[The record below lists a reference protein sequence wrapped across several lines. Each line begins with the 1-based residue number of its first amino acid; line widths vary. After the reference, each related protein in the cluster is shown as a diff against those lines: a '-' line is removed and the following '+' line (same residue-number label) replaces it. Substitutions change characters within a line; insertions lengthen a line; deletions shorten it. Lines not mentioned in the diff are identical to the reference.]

1 MKTVNLSVV
10 DWLLFEDTTINI
22 ANYQRPYVWS
32 ESHVT
37 AFTENLLNTLLN
49 REKGAPDIGVIIIER
64 TPKGEYI
71 ADGQQ
76 RLLTFALFMEEFY
89 GKGLRDARKI
99 GVIKNSRFRSL
110 LEFPTGNLQTVI
122 HARQAQRTI
131 RTLLSQRQDLA
142 KLTNRKSFKESKK
155 NWITFLKSVTF
166 SLVEFTRNSG
176 DPSNPA
182 ITQYFEPLNSTA
194 KPLNGG
200 QILKAYH
207 MGRIFGE
214 TTADTWEIQS
224 RYEGWFR
231 QHKRNRNLR
240 LSEFDPIIFN
250 NANTDECLSIER
262 FIDSPG
268 QDVRYKLGC
277 GFVQAIQ
284 AMTLGQDEWWF
295 EIGQQGKQRQ
305 LPFER
310 LEGQEKA
317 YQGEWNA
324 SAPLEFG
331 EAQGFFSMVNRIGQI
346 YTAYCQELL
355 KLPGCENWGIK
366 TSLLS
371 HSASI
376 SDQDRR
382 PAILICDAARCLE
395 NSFQILK
402 DWSERENRLQTE
414 EALGHLSQKRER
426 KQIAEGFLH
435 AKSWLGLGNEGQN
448 LHSTYGFIPTAIF
461 ASALAWTDRFPNCSA
476 NKEIVRVLMLQ
487 LLFANLHERSDSVLK
502 VLFMKESVA
511 ATQFS
516 GHVQGALWR
525 FMRTARCKWDFMEW
539 LQKFEY
545 LLTRILDMASSNE
558 LKQNVQQYELKVESL
573 TILRDSLSQYLSF

>member
-142 KLTNRKSFKESKK
+142 KLKNRKSFKESKK

-250 NANTDECLSIER
+250 NSNTDECLSIER

-331 EAQGFFSMVNRIGQI
+331 EAQGFFSMVNRIGQL

-435 AKSWLGLGNEGQN
+435 AKSWLGLGNEGQD

>member
-1 MKTVNLSVV
+1 METVNLSVV

-142 KLTNRKSFKESKK
+142 KLKNRKSFKESKK

-214 TTADTWEIQS
+214 TPADTWDIQS

-250 NANTDECLSIER
+250 GNTNDFLSIER

-284 AMTLGQDEWWF
+284 AITLGQDEWWF

-310 LEGQEKA
+310 LEGREKA
-317 YQGEWNA
+317 RQGGWSA

-331 EAQGFFSMVNRIGQI
+331 EAQGFFSMVNRIGQL

-355 KLPGCENWGIK
+355 KLPGCENWRIK
-366 TSLLS
+366 TSLLARS
-371 HSASI
+371 TSI

-382 PAILICDAARCLE
+382 PAILICDAARRLE
-395 NSFQILK
+395 DSFQILN
-402 DWSERENRLQTE
+402 DWSKRESRLQTE
-414 EALGHLSQKRER
+414 EALGSLCKNRER

-435 AKSWLGLGNEGQN
+435 AKSWLGLGNEGED

-461 ASALAWTDRFPNCSA
+461 ASALAWTDRFPDYSA

-487 LLFANLHERSDSVLK
+487 LLFANLHERSVSVLK

-525 FMRTARCKWDFMEW
+525 FMRTARCKWDLMEW

-545 LLTRILDMASSNE
+545 LLTRILDTVSSNE

-573 TILRDSLSQYLSF
+573 TTLRDSLSLYLSF